1 MSDYPDSYDEIN
13 SESSDMCY
21 TLFITILYINILNN
35 RNISENYIKILF
47 KSNEITLKS
56 DASSEGVGGRIFG
69 GHEAEENEYPF
80 IARMTTMTRQ
90 GPGVCGASI
99 ISDRW
104 IITGSIFHLI
114 YH

>member
-1 MSDYPDSYDEIN
+1 M
-13 SESSDMCY
+13 
-21 TLFITILYINILNN
+21 
-35 RNISENYIKILF
+35 
-47 KSNEITLKS
+47 
-56 DASSEGVGGRIFG
+56 GGRIFG

-104 IITGSIFHLI
+104 IITGLSFHLI
-114 YH
+114 THKDLEKREDFRNSLVLPRVTPL